1 MGRSL
6 ELPRASVNGDI
17 GDLAGRPEHDEAIDE
32 LSAGIAQRLA
42 HDLAAGALLHV
53 LEDDIGRHETV
64 LGDDGTGLAP
74 LDAAGLGRMRRMR
87 ATGSRKGRHD
97 RWLQYPPHGLVP
109 ISFLGRTVK
118 QAP

>member
-1 MGRSL
+1 MGRLL

-42 HDLAAGALLHV
+42 HDLAAGPPLHV

-64 LGDDGTGLAP
+64 RGDDGASLAP
-74 LDAAGLGRMRRMR
+74 LHAASLGRLRRMR
-87 ATGSRKGRHD
+87 AQGSHKGYHD
-97 RWLQYPPHGLVP
+97 RWLRYPPHGLVP